1 MGAGQVGAWVAAGR
15 REGPSRL
22 EKEGHGLQRRGGAS
36 GQLGQHCGASG
47 SDGTTSS
54 GKRRCYEGS
63 NGMVPSGTCMSKEGI
78 RRSWKG
84 EEVGRWLGRKWA
96 ETERKKR
103 KGKIR
108 LCWVLVQIVFLRS
121 RFQIIT

>member
-47 SDGTTSS
+47 SDGTTS
-54 GKRRCYEGS
+54 KWEAAMLRREQWHGAVGHMHEQRRDQEKLEG
-63 NGMVPSGTCMSKEGI
+63 
-78 RRSWKG
+78 RRG
-84 EEVGRWLGRKWA
+84 RQVAGPEVGRD
-96 ETERKKR
+96 
-103 KGKIR
+103 
-108 LCWVLVQIVFLRS
+108 
-121 RFQIIT
+121 